1 VFKFFTTDI
10 IEGLNCLHLE
20 TTSSSVINKCCFKAS
35 FLSFFFL
42 SIYWDASYSLAFF
55 CFVLISSWR
64 YVKQDISLCTRFFVV
79 VVLLVMVS
87 RSLYLGL

>member
-1 VFKFFTTDI
+1 VFKYFFTTDI

-35 FLSFFFL
+35 FPFFNILGRELQF
-42 SIYWDASYSLAFF
+42 SLF

-87 RSLYLGL
+87 RVYM